1 MYLGECRERGIPVL
15 PPDVNQSEL
24 RFTVEPERG
33 VRFGLTAIKN
43 VGEGAIESLLNVRA
57 TKGRIKSLHALAE
70 DLDLRLANK
79 RVFESLVKAGAL
91 DSVSETDSTLA
102 GLPSQAT
109 RPRLFAAIDAACD
122 YGARAQRDRNEGQAQ
137 LFGGLGGDETTNSVE
152 PSALPAVQPWSDTE
166 QLAFEKEALG
176 IYWSGHPVDRFSA
189 ELKEFGARSV
199 LELAEAQP
207 TAPRDN
213 AWSAS
218 GPKPIEPDTSVGG
231 IVAACRL
238 LKTRKGD
245 RMAVF
250 TLEDA
255 AGGVEVI
262 AFPEA
267 YQRGASLIETG
278 VMVLVRGKLER
289 DDETV
294 RILATEIVPLESLR
308 ERLAREVAIR
318 VKMPAERR
326 VFEELGE
333 ILSRHRGDRR
343 VSFDLEVPSDP
354 RKLRVR
360 ADVSAQIRV
369 RPSPALVAE
378 IEKVVGQ
385 GAVSLR

>member
-1 MYLGECRERGIPVL
+1 MASCDP
-15 PPDVNQSEL
+15 
-24 RFTVEPERG
+24 
-33 VRFGLTAIKN
+33 
-43 VGEGAIESLLNVRA
+43 
-57 TKGRIKSLHALAE
+57 
-70 DLDLRLANK
+70 
-79 RVFESLVKAGAL
+79 
-91 DSVSETDSTLA
+91 TLS
-102 GLPSQAT
+102 GLPSHAT
-109 RPRLFAAIDAACD
+109 RARLFAAIDAACD

-137 LFGGLGGDETTNSVE
+137 LFGGPGGDETTSSAE
-152 PSALPAVQPWSDTE
+152 PSALPAVQPWSDVE
-166 QLAFEKEALG
+166 QLAYEKEALG
-176 IYWSGHPVDRFSA
+176 LYWSGHPVDRFSA
-189 ELKEFGARSV
+189 ELKDFGARSV
-199 LELAEAQP
+199 HDLAEAQP
-207 TAPRDN
+207 SAPRDN
-213 AWSAS
+213 GWSAS
-218 GPKPIEPDTSVGG
+218 GPKPIEPDTSIGG

-250 TLEDA
+250 TLEDSG
-255 AGGVEVI
+255 GGVEVI

-267 YQRGASLIETG
+267 YQRAASLIETG
-278 VMVLVRGKLER
+278 IMVLVRGKLER

-294 RILATEIVPLESLR
+294 RILAAEIVPLESLR
-308 ERLAREVAIR
+308 ERLAKEVAIR

-378 IEKVVGQ
+378 LEKVVGQ